1 MPFMSRFVW
10 IAAFLVPLMLGASAH
25 ASLFDDDEAR
35 RAILDLRQKL
45 EVQRSGLESARN
57 EIKALGQENAQLRTA
72 LLDLQSNI
80 DKLQQEIAHVNGDK
94 DLMARQ
100 LSQTQMMIKDQAQ
113 VLENRLSKFEP
124 QKVSLDGVE
133 FAAEPSE
140 MREYDNALAVFKK
153 ADYAG
158 AVLAFTDFSRRY
170 PSSGFSALV
179 LYWLGT
185 AQYASR
191 DFKGAIQTFK
201 ALGTAAPNHPKVP
214 DSELLSASCQ
224 VELKDIKGARK
235 TLEELIKTFPQSDA
249 AQTARDRLTKLK

>member
-1 MPFMSRFVW
+1 MSFMSRFVW
-10 IAAFLVPLMLGASAH
+10 ICAFLVPLMVGALAH

-72 LLDLQSNI
+72 LLDLQSHI

-170 PSSGFSALV
+170 PSSGFSALE
-179 LYWLGT
+179 LYW
-185 AQYASR
+185 
-191 DFKGAIQTFK
+191 
-201 ALGTAAPNHPKVP
+201 LGTAAPNHPKVP

-235 TLEELIKTFPQSDA
+235 TLEELIRTFPQSDA
-249 AQTARDRLTKLK
+249 AQTARDRLAKLK

>member
-1 MPFMSRFVW
+1 MSFMSRFVW
-10 IAAFLVPLMLGASAH
+10 ICAFLVPLMVGASAH

-72 LLDLQSNI
+72 LLDLQSHI
-80 DKLQQEIAHVNGDK
+80 DKLQQEIAQVNGDK

-140 MREYDNALAVFKK
+140 MREYDNALAIFKK

-201 ALGTAAPNHPKVP
+201 ALNTAAPNHPKVP

-235 TLEELIKTFPQSDA
+235 TLEELIRTFPQSDA
-249 AQTARDRLTKLK
+249 AQTARDRLAKLK

>member
-1 MPFMSRFVW
+1 MLSMSRFFW
-10 IAAFLVPLMLGASAH
+10 SFAFLVASLGGVAAH

-45 EVQRSGLESARN
+45 EIQKSGLESAQN

-72 LLDLQSNI
+72 LLDLQSHI
-80 DKLQQEIAHVNGDK
+80 DKLQQEIAQVNGDK

-113 VLENRLSKFEP
+113 VIENRLAKFEP
-124 QKVSLDGVE
+124 QKVSMDGVE
-133 FAAEPSE
+133 FTAEPSE
-140 MREYDNALAVFKK
+140 MRDFDSALALFKK

-158 AVLAFTDFSRRY
+158 AVLAFTDFARHY
-170 PSSGFSALV
+170 PSSGFSALA

-191 DFKGAIQTFK
+191 DFKSALQTFK
-201 ALGTAAPNHPKVP
+201 ALANMAPNHPKVP

-224 VELKDIKGARK
+224 VELKDTKGARK
-235 TLEELIKTFPQSDA
+235 TLEDLIKTYPQSDA
-249 AQTARDRLTKLK
+249 AQTARERLTKLK